1 MNTNHVMKAAFLLM
15 FIFCRLVCHGQDVI
29 PVKILRLDSTTA
41 IGKADGEETSKEI
54 GKDGGYIVSE
64 DGRVEL
70 VFPEGAL
77 SKKKKISIQPIAN
90 HAVNGRGKAYRFA
103 PSGLQF
109 DKPVT
114 IIFRFSENEI
124 NGTLPQLKGIVWQDG
139 KGKWEVLPE
148 VRLDTNA
155 KTLTAQI
162 QHFSSYASFDK
173 LVLNPVQGRIKVQ
186 KTQSLFIQFADYRPA
201 SVSEDE
207 LPPLPQL
214 LQIPPP
220 QWEVNGV
227 SNGNSDV
234 GRISFIDQSKQSVIY
249 TAPASVPDDN
259 PVAVTAQ
266 LTGIE
271 FKFNN
276 QVFKNPRLVSNLLIY
291 DKAYRVQLQVWID
304 NSEDGA
310 CTMRM
315 EDGAEFTV
323 VMEGVRTQIK
333 EILNRDIT
341 IRINPCYNCPLI
353 WKNRPLKGPVNI
365 VGTKRI
371 NVTPASLPNN
381 PFPCIQLLLHQVP
394 SALPLFTT
402 PCQAKGGN
410 PSVILPV
417 YLPPLIEFEA
427 NNEAEQ
433 VITMSELTGGSMQN
447 SRRQGLKI
455 TIKRIEEDE

>member
-1 MNTNHVMKAAFLLM
+1 MKATFLLM
-15 FIFCRLVCHGQDVI
+15 IIFCRLVCHSQDVI

-54 GKDGGYIVSE
+54 GKDGGNIVSE

-77 SKKKKISIQPIAN
+77 SKKKKITIQPIINYA
-90 HAVNGRGKAYRFA
+90 ANGRGKAYRFE

-109 DKPVT
+109 EKPVT

-139 KGKWEVLPE
+139 KGKWDVLPE
-148 VRLDTNA
+148 VTLDTNT

-162 QHFSSYASFDK
+162 LHFSSYASFDK
-173 LVLNPVQGRIKVQ
+173 LVLNPAQERVKVQ

-201 SVSEDE
+201 GGTEDE

-220 QWEVNGV
+220 QWEVNGI
-227 SNGNSDV
+227 SNGNNNV
-234 GRISFIDQSKQSVIY
+234 GRISFIDGSRQSVIY

-259 PVAVTAQ
+259 PVAVSAQ
-266 LTGIE
+266 LKGLE
-271 FKFNN
+271 FKFNK
-276 QVFKNPRLVSNLLIY
+276 QVFKNPRLVSSLLIY
-291 DKAYRVQLQVWID
+291 DKAYRVQMNAWID

-333 EILNRDIT
+333 EILNRDFT
-341 IRINPCYNCPLI
+341 IRLNPCYNCPLI
-353 WKNRPLKGPVNI
+353 WKNRPLKGPINI
-365 VGTKRI
+365 IGTKRI

-381 PFPCIQLLLHQVP
+381 PFPTIQLFLNQSP
-394 SALPLFTT
+394 SALPQFTT
-402 PCQAKGGN
+402 SCPGKGV
-410 PSVILPV
+410 PPFAQPIF
-417 YLPPLIEFEA
+417 LPPLIEFKA
-427 NNEAEQ
+427 NNEKEQ
-433 VITMSELTGGSMQN
+433 VITMSELTNGIEKN
-447 SRRQGLKI
+447 NRRRGFKI
-455 TIKRIEEDE
+455 TIKKIEEFE